1 MFKKIVKVISV
12 AAVLATTAIAAG
24 PKCTIYTFLDQGK
37 NYMKNITSNEIFGA
51 LNNSSN
57 SNKSNINKYVE
68 EKGVI
73 AGIRKGAA
81 QRIKDDL
88 ALSSMTLNLKDM
100 NGQTFTINLQ
110 DATLNTYKY
119 FYIHLYNIL
128 KNKDANY
135 QQQFAAA
142 AIDMSDFMYFIS
154 KYYKFREGYKNF
166 ARAVTPKMPL
176 KSVPFMSLVLLRE
189 AANLKRLS
197 YNQQFFGPEF
207 GSIATGIVR
216 GYIVVQRNGELR
228 KYIPKDFLD
237 FAFYVITG
245 NFRKADKIVL
255 KEIQKDGGFAGIMQ
269 YCLIEQLK
277 YKNR

>member
-12 AAVLATTAIAAG
+12 AAVLATAAAANG

-37 NYMKNITSNEIFGA
+37 YYMQNLKKTEIYKDLTGISSFDSAMNSINMQSRIT
-51 LNNSSN
+51 
-57 SNKSNINKYVE
+57 
-68 EKGVI
+68 
-73 AGIRKGAA
+73 GIRKGAA

-119 FYIHLYNIL
+119 FYIHLYNEL
-128 KNKDANY
+128 ETKDKSY
-135 QQQFAAA
+135 RQQFAAA

-154 KYYKFREGYKNF
+154 YTKARNLYINFAKVFLSKNVSLNQIPYAFLVLFREAKNMQQLV
-166 ARAVTPKMPL
+166 RKPK
-176 KSVPFMSLVLLRE
+176 
-189 AANLKRLS
+189 
-197 YNQQFFGPEF
+197 FFNDEF
-207 GSIATGIVR
+207 GSIATGVVR
-216 GYIVVQRNGELR
+216 GYIVAQRDRELR

-237 FAFYVITG
+237 FSFYVMTG

-255 KEIQKDGGFAGIMQ
+255 KEIQKGGGFVDIMQ
-269 YCLIEQLK
+269 YCVIEQLK